1 MSSQHEVAQKHAL
14 VSQLLKRDKF
24 MSPVEVMKAVT
35 KKFGT
40 GISRVDIARIRM
52 NDHGIKL
59 GPGGYAHS
67 KSGQR
72 VKETPAAPTPPN
84 GTNTAALASAD
95 RLSKL
100 IGELQAEMKMQH
112 VSTLTIPV
120 TGPVEAVQT
129 VRRTIAVSA

>member
-1 MSSQHEVAQKHAL
+1 MSSQHEVTLKHQL
-14 VSQLLKRDKF
+14 VTKLLARDKF
-24 MSPVEVMKAVT
+24 TSPVDIQKEVT

-52 NDHGIKL
+52 NNHGIKL

-72 VKETPAAPTPPN
+72 VKEVTRPSPPSAA
-84 GTNTAALASAD
+84 AQASAD
-95 RLSKL
+95 RLGKL

-112 VSTLTIPV
+112 VSTLTVPV
-120 TGPVEAVQT
+120 SGPVEAVQT